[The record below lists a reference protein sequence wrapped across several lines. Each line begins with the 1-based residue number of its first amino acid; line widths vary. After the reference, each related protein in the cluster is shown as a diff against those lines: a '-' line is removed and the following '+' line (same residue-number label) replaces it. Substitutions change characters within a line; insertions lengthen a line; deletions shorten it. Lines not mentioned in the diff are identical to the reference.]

1 MTEKDV
7 YHFYND
13 KVKIL
18 YSEIEARNNTLPI
31 ELLFE
36 IHSAF
41 DHLKRIHVDGES
53 EELCSGKAFAHLK
66 RGLLDTF
73 KLKLKYHN
81 DDYSRLLKYKVD
93 FRYIDNGKF
102 LPSLL
107 EDRKKIIH
115 LAKNAR
121 FFEGKTDIEAAF
133 EKWYEVSELI
143 DKFEDEYFDQSKL
156 QWAKKI
162 NFLHNARTFIV
173 GIITGIIGSAIVQYL
188 FPSIFRFLVEINKG
202 ESPFNP

>member
-7 YHFYND
+7 YQFYND

-36 IHSAF
+36 VHSAF
-41 DHLKRIHVDGES
+41 DHLKRIHIDGEP
-53 EELCSGKAFAHLK
+53 EVCCAEKAFSHLK

-81 DDYSRLLKYKVD
+81 DDYEKLLKLKTD
-93 FRYIDNGKF
+93 LRFIDNGKF

-107 EDRKKIIH
+107 GKRKILIN
-115 LAKNAR
+115 LAKEAR
-121 FFEGKTDIEAAF
+121 LFEGKTDIDSAF
-133 EKWYEVSELI
+133 EKWYEVSGLI
-143 DKFEDEYFDQSKL
+143 DQFEKEFFDPSKI

-162 NFLHNARTFIV
+162 NFLHNSWTFIV
-173 GIITGIIGSAIVQYL
+173 GIVSGIIGSAIMQYL
-188 FPSIFRFLVEINKG
+188 FPGLFWFLKR
-202 ESPFNP
+202 